1 MLKDRVVRRL
11 LAATIP
17 LTFVLVIAGAFVRDR
32 VLDPVLTGGL
42 IAILG
47 AVVALFGAEKKD
59 KDES

>member
-1 MLKDRVVRRL
+1 MMKDRVVRRL

-17 LTFVLVIAGAFVRDR
+17 MTFMLVIAGAFIRDR

-47 AVVALFGAEKKD
+47 AVVALFGAD
-59 KDES
+59 KMKNED